1 MAIGKPAALAP
12 EESQGTPAISVVNPD
27 GSTTQTAAD
36 KKAAAA
42 PAVTPSLAFA
52 AEGGTEQNS
61 VVEAARANAELA
73 TNPGTMATAANET
86 AKGKIV
92 KTDKNAEW
100 DDFWADLSEGHIA
113 AREGILNGKAV
124 RKLTC
129 TAAKRE
135 FYRIWK

>member
-27 GSTTQTAAD
+27 GSTTQTAAG
-36 KKAAAA
+36 KQAAA

-73 TNPGTMATAANET
+73 TNPGTMAAAAPET
-86 AKGKIV
+86 EKGKIV
-92 KTDKNAEW
+92 KTDKNSEW
-100 DDFWADLSEGHIA
+100 ADYWADLTEGHVA